1 MVQIQENNT
10 NPANVLNLDGDIN
23 NFVKEITCK
32 KLFMMLQYCR
42 FEGTVSRDF
51 CRSALILSYSG
62 PLIHTVSYS
71 IVVYGFDNAKSQVL

>member
-1 MVQIQENNT
+1 
-10 NPANVLNLDGDIN
+10 
-23 NFVKEITCK
+23 
-32 KLFMMLQYCR
+32 MMLQYCR